1 MGGRVIAEL
10 SMTMPVSRRQ
20 LLKSG
25 MAAGFALVAG
35 GCGAAAHSGRRP
47 GVPWPHVARRPDP
60 TPGGTTPRASADSG
74 YPSTATGTTA
84 EGVIPRSAW
93 TRSQPIRSRVNPMG
107 GVRSITLHHEGMP
120 DMPVHFTDRRST
132 IDRLELVRRSHMNRG
147 WGDIGYHYIID
158 RAGNVWQ
165 ARPLDYQG
173 AHVRDHNE
181 HNIGVML
188 LGNFEIQHPSDA
200 QVRSMR
206 QFVRQLSG
214 EHNVPS
220 RRIHT
225 HQELGPTSCPGRH
238 LQPKIAS
245 LRNRG
250 ALA

>member
-1 MGGRVIAEL
+1 
-10 SMTMPVSRRQ
+10 MTMPVSRRQ
-20 LLKSG
+20 LLKNG
-25 MAAGFALVAG
+25 MAAGLALVAG
-35 GCGAAAHSGRRP
+35 GCGAAAHSGGRP
-47 GVPWPHVARRPDP
+47 GVPWPHVAGRPKP
-60 TPGGTTPRASADSG
+60 TGGGTPATTGSATTGGYEPTAS
-74 YPSTATGTTA
+74 TV

-93 TRSQPIRSRVNPMG
+93 TRSQPIASRVNRMG
-107 GVRSITLHHEGMP
+107 GVRSITIHHEGMP

-173 AHVRDHNE
+173 AHVRDHNA

-200 QVRSMR
+200 QVRAMR
-206 QFVRQLSG
+206 QFVRQLSD
-214 EHNVPS
+214 EHGVPS

-225 HQELGPTSCPGRH
+225 HQELAPTSCPGRH

-250 ALA
+250 AFA